1 MSSPAAAPKRR
12 SLIPGILLG
21 VLAVIL
27 LGIGGIVYGIASL
40 FAPGTYTET
49 VEIPS
54 SIQADFDAGAYS
66 IFLDGDSTMD
76 ESDPISLLLCTIEN
90 GGEIQEVSGADR
102 GGVSIEVG
110 EHEWVGDF
118 AAKSGPTTVTCDF
131 ASGRESSDYF
141 YFVQP
146 ATPAAPV
153 AAIVLFVLG
162 GVLLLGAA
170 ALILRAVF
178 SRRRPAA

>member
-1 MSSPAAAPKRR
+1 MTTPAAAPKRR
-12 SLIPGILLG
+12 SLVPGVLLG

-27 LGIGGIVYGIASL
+27 LGIGGIVYGIAAL

-54 SIQADFDAGAYS
+54 SIEADFDAGNYS
-66 IFLDGDSTMD
+66 IYLSGDSTMD
-76 ESDPISLLLCTIEN
+76 ESDAISLLLCTVEN
-90 GGEIQEVSGADR
+90 GGGTQEVSGADR

-110 EHEWVGDF
+110 EHQWIGDF
-118 AAKSGPTTVTCDF
+118 TAKSGPTTVACDF
-131 ASGRESSDYF
+131 ANGRESSDYF

-146 ATPAAPV
+146 AAPAAPV
-153 AAIVLFVLG
+153 ASVVLFVLG

-178 SRRRPAA
+178 SRRRTT

>member
-1 MSSPAAAPKRR
+1 MSTAPAAPKRR
-12 SLIPGILLG
+12 SLVPGILLG

-49 VEIPS
+49 VEIPN

-66 IFLDGDSTMD
+66 IYLDGESTMD
-76 ESDPISLLLCTIEN
+76 ESDPISSLLCTVDN
-90 GGEIQEVSGADR
+90 GGETQEVSGGDR

-110 EHEWVGDF
+110 EHQWIGDF
-118 AAKSGPTTVTCDF
+118 TAKAGPTTVTCDF

-146 ATPAAPV
+146 AAPPAP
-153 AAIVLFVLG
+153 I
-162 GVLLLGAA
+162 
-170 ALILRAVF
+170 
-178 SRRRPAA
+178 PA

>member
-1 MSSPAAAPKRR
+1 MTTPAAAPKRR
-12 SLIPGILLG
+12 SLVPGILLG

-27 LGIGGIVYGIASL
+27 MGIGGIVYGVSSL
-40 FAPGTYTET
+40 FTPGTHTET
-49 VEIPS
+49 VEIPN
-54 SIQADFDAGAYS
+54 SIEADFEAGRYS

-76 ESDPISLLLCTIEN
+76 ESDPISLLLCSIEN
-90 GGEIQEVSGADR
+90 GGETQEVSGADR
-102 GGVSIEVG
+102 GGVSVEVG
-110 EHEWVGDF
+110 EHEWIGDF
-118 AAKSGPTTVTCDF
+118 TAKSGPTTVTCDF

-146 ATPAAPV
+146 AAPPAPV
-153 AAIVLFVLG
+153 ATIVLLVLG

-178 SRRRPAA
+178 SRRQSA